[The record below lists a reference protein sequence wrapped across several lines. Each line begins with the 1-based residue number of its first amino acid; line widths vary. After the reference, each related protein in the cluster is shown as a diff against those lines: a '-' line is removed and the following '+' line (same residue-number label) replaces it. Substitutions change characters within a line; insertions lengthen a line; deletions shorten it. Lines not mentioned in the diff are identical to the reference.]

1 MVICKG
7 TNHAYY
13 PMSDKGPAL
22 IGGSGRIRYFRGFI
36 LVIAKDSPVIG
47 SLAGRR
53 DGSGSDRRLRF
64 L

>member
-36 LVIAKDSPVIG
+36 LVSPRDSPQ
-47 SLAGRR
+47 S
-53 DGSGSDRRLRF
+53 
-64 L
+64 